1 MGRWGEDI
9 AGEYLKKHGYRVI
22 GRNYGCR
29 FGEIDI
35 ITENRKYVVFV
46 EVKMRKDDRFASA
59 MEFVTVEKQR
69 RVIATAQL
77 WLTQNETA
85 LQPRFDVVEVYAPEG
100 ILTKE
105 PKIHHIEDAF
115 QT

>member
-1 MGRWGEDI
+1 
-9 AGEYLKKHGYRVI
+9 
-22 GRNYGCR
+22 
-29 FGEIDI
+29 
-35 ITENRKYVVFV
+35 
-46 EVKMRKDDRFASA
+46 MRKDDRFASA